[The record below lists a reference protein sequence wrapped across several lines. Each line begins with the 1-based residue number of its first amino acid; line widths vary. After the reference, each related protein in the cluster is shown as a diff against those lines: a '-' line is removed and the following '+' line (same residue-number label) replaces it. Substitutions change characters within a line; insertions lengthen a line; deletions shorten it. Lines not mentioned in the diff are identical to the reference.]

1 MTSAKS
7 PLISKST
14 NPPLPSSYPRPPGP
28 DSHTQPFP
36 SYSHFPYND
45 PYYRFH
51 CSSTATPYYLPPTPY
66 YPPPTP
72 HYPPP
77 MQMSP
82 PQMQHNHN
90 PFIAV
95 VRSGKCVSCG
105 RSFTKDKQVIVIK
118 HVEKDIYTKE
128 GETRISSDR
137 PRYYHATLQCLQYFK
152 HSYFNRSLLE
162 IDSDMF

>member
-36 SYSHFPYND
+36 SYSHSPYND

-51 CSSTATPYYLPPTPY
+51 CSSTATPYYLPPTP
-66 YPPPTP
+66 

-77 MQMSP
+77 
-82 PQMQHNHN
+82 MQHNHN

-118 HVEKDIYTKE
+118 HVEKDIYTK
-128 GETRISSDR
+128 
-137 PRYYHATLQCLQYFK
+137 ATPIRFLVSPFTCG
-152 HSYFNRSLLE
+152 RAALL
-162 IDSDMF
+162 IFIKFLIIAI